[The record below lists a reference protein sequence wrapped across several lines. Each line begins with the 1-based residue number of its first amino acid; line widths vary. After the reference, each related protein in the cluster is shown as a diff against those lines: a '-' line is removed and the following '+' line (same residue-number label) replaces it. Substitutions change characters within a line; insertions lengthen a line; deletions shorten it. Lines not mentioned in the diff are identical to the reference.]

1 MRRRNRLIGPP
12 ALTRRSLLAGMGATL
27 GGALARRA
35 LDDGGP
41 VAESPGPLLYDPFD
55 GPDLDGTLW
64 EPTAHNDF
72 ESHIADVVGG
82 RLRLA
87 CSTIGTDDTTVKYHG
102 IRSVEPMVPITDG
115 AVVEFLFDWNDQA
128 NGCYMHAGVYIAPE
142 ASDNPADVDDRL
154 EFVYI
159 GVPPGQMARAWVTLR
174 QGGLQPRILLD
185 EGWPR
190 DRTGRR
196 IGVHS
201 VSLLIERDRLTLQED
216 GEALLTAGDLDLD
229 WGWSHL
235 YLQQS
240 SHSNYPL
247 RTVYF
252 DDVRVSHHGE
262 VREE

>member
-1 MRRRNRLIGPP
+1 
-12 ALTRRSLLAGMGATL
+12 
-27 GGALARRA
+27 
-35 LDDGGP
+35 
-41 VAESPGPLLYDPFD
+41 
-55 GPDLDGTLW
+55 
-64 EPTAHNDF
+64 
-72 ESHIADVVGG
+72 
-82 RLRLA
+82 
-87 CSTIGTDDTTVKYHG
+87 
-102 IRSVEPMVPITDG
+102 
-115 AVVEFLFDWNDQA
+115 
-128 NGCYMHAGVYIAPE
+128 
-142 ASDNPADVDDRL
+142 
-154 EFVYI
+154 
-159 GVPPGQMARAWVTLR
+159 MARACVTLR

-201 VSLLIERDRLTLQED
+201 VSLLFERDRLTLQED